1 MGKLL
6 MIIIL
11 PCFVYYWKSKII
23 HQSCRSK
30 SYHLLLPTLHERI
43 SLDPWSFKIA
53 FLVMPLVSQFNFK
66 QKIIG
71 SIPVYCCY
79 ITIMHRTMKVLLA
92 SAAFNIFWMPLT
104 AHGNLLRANREEKSA
119 ANESTQSRKVRS
131 FFDFV
136 DFVNYVLR
144 NALARPF
151 DFLIWY
157 SLDLFASQ
165 LLWNFVPTSKEVNNN
180 NSYDNYD
187 DKEVPSDTSI
197 NDPVD
202 FLRSTDVCYKNG
214 SYSLSN
220 CPTPPNCNFS
230 GKFGAAKL
238 CINRVPRPGDFQ
250 YYVMVMKCIPQW
262 ENWYV
267 ELFLSYV
274 F

>member
-1 MGKLL
+1 
-6 MIIIL
+6 
-11 PCFVYYWKSKII
+11 
-23 HQSCRSK
+23 
-30 SYHLLLPTLHERI
+30 
-43 SLDPWSFKIA
+43 
-53 FLVMPLVSQFNFK
+53 
-66 QKIIG
+66 
-71 SIPVYCCY
+71 
-79 ITIMHRTMKVLLA
+79 MHRTMKVLLA

-262 ENWYV
+262 ENCDKCMCGHINSDADANANCIYTGGKEPPNDDYV
-267 ELFLSYV
+267 TISCDDPSTVKFQSYLWTV
-274 F
+274 VPP